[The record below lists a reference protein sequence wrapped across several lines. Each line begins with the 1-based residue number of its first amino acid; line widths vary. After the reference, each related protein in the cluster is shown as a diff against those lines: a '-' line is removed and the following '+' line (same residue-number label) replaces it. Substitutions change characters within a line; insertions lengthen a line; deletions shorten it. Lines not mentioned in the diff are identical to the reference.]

1 MNKEILVSVDQD
13 DVRVVILEDGEI
25 VELYVERPVS
35 QRFVGNIYLGKV
47 ENVLPGMEACFVD
60 LGLERNGFLY
70 VDDAYPV
77 RPEEEE
83 NLPKNAKR
91 ATINK
96 LVRPG
101 QEVMV
106 QIVKDPVGT
115 KGARITRNVTLPGRY
130 LVLMPA
136 VDYVGVSRRI
146 DDEGERRRLKK
157 IARASK
163 PEDCGL
169 IVRTVAA
176 GVDEED
182 LKRDLAFL
190 MKQWREVQ
198 SKGEQAKAPALLHRD
213 MGVIYQVLRDNLD
226 KTVERI
232 TVDDQTEYQRIL
244 QLVDVMAPGTRK
256 RVKWHR
262 DDNSILE
269 ERDLEGELEKVVG
282 RRVWLDCGGHIVI
295 DRTEALTVID
305 VNTGRYVGKKDLER
319 TVYRANLEAAD
330 EIARQ
335 LRLRDIGG
343 IIVIDFIDMES
354 KKHRE
359 NLVEALEKALSKDR
373 TRATVLG
380 ITHLG
385 LVEMTRKK
393 ARQSL
398 DEFMLKPC
406 PYCEGTGRV
415 MSELTMSR
423 KVRND
428 IREALRESDAEALLV
443 EVHPSVAAVLIG
455 AGGSSLRKLESELG
469 KSVYVRGSESA
480 HLEEMKVVA
489 MGEKSEVEDR
499 ARPVKPG
506 DVLRVTIEE
515 PHASNPKDGIARV
528 EGYVLDIASAG
539 SSVGQEVEVE
549 IVKAY
554 RTYAK
559 ARVI

>member
-1 MNKEILVSVDQD
+1 MKKEILVSVDQD

-25 VELYVERPVS
+25 VELYMERPLS

-60 LGLERNGFLY
+60 LGLERNAFLY

-77 RPEEEE
+77 RPAEED

-91 ATINK
+91 AAINK

-106 QIVKDPVGT
+106 QIVKDPVGK

-146 DDEGERRRLKK
+146 GDDKERGRLKR
-157 IARASK
+157 IARDIK
-163 PEDCGL
+163 PADCGL
-169 IVRTVAA
+169 IVRTVAEGA
-176 GVDEED
+176 EED
-182 LKRDLAFL
+182 DIKRDLDFL
-190 MKQWREVQ
+190 LRQWRDIQ
-198 SKGEQAKAPALLHRD
+198 RKSQKAKAPALLHRD

-226 KTVERI
+226 KTVEQI

-256 RVKWHR
+256 RVKWFR
-262 DDNSILE
+262 GERGILE
-269 ERDLEGELEKVVG
+269 ERDLEEELEKVLG

-305 VNTGRYVGKKDLER
+305 VNTGRYVGKKDLEE
-319 TVYRANLEAAD
+319 TVYRTNLEAAE
-330 EIARQ
+330 EIGRQ

-354 KKHRE
+354 PKHRD
-359 NLVEALEKALSKDR
+359 NVVEALEKALARDK

-393 ARQSL
+393 GRQSL
-398 DEFMLKPC
+398 DEYMLKPC
-406 PYCEGTGRV
+406 PYCGGTGRV

-428 IREALRESDAEALLV
+428 IREALRNSEAEALLV

-455 AGGSSLRKLESELG
+455 AGGSNLRKLESELG
-469 KSVYVRGSESA
+469 KSVYVRGSETM
-480 HLEEMKVVA
+480 HLEDMDVVA
-489 MGEKSEVEDR
+489 MGDKREVEDK
-499 ARPVKPG
+499 ALPVKPG
-506 DVLRVTIEE
+506 DVIRVTVEE
-515 PHASNPKDGIARV
+515 PHASNPRDGIARI
-528 EGYVLDIASAG
+528 EGYVLDIDSAG
-539 SSVGQEVEVE
+539 NSVGQEVEVE

>member
-1 MNKEILVSVDQD
+1 MKKEILVSVDQD
-13 DVRVVILEDGEI
+13 DVRVVILEDGQV
-25 VELYVERPVS
+25 VELYVERPLS
-35 QRFVGNIYLGKV
+35 QRFVGNIYLGRV

-60 LGLERNGFLY
+60 LGLERNAFLY

-77 RPEEEE
+77 RREEEE
-83 NLPKNAKR
+83 HLPKNARK
-91 ATINK
+91 AAINK

-101 QEVMV
+101 QAVMV
-106 QIVKDPVGT
+106 QIVKDPVGS

-146 DDEGERRRLKK
+146 ENEKERRRLKK
-157 IARASK
+157 IARKSK
-163 PEDCGL
+163 PDDCGL
-169 IVRTVAA
+169 IVRTVAE
-176 GVDEED
+176 GVEEED
-182 LKRDLAFL
+182 LQRDLDFL
-190 MKQWREVQ
+190 LKQWREVQ
-198 SKGEQAKAPALLHRD
+198 EKSDKLQAPALLHRD

-226 KTVERI
+226 KTVKSI

-244 QLVDVMAPGTRK
+244 QLVDIMAPGTRK

-262 DDNSILE
+262 DDTSILE
-269 ERDLEGELEKVVG
+269 HRQMEEELEKLLG

-305 VNTGRYVGKKDLER
+305 VNTGRYVGKRELEQ
-319 TVYRANLEAAD
+319 TVYRANMEAAR

-359 NLVEALEKALSKDR
+359 SLVETLEEALDKDK

-380 ITHLG
+380 ITSLG

-398 DEFMLKPC
+398 DEYMLKPC

-423 KVRND
+423 RVRND
-428 IREALRESDAEALLV
+428 IREALRDSDAEAVLV

-469 KSVYVRGSESA
+469 KSVYVRGSESR
-480 HLEEMKVVA
+480 HLEDMKVVA
-489 MGEKSEVEDR
+489 MGDKTEVEDR
-499 ARPVKPG
+499 AKPVKPG
-506 DVLRVTIEE
+506 DVLRVEVEE

-539 SSVGQEVEVE
+539 NSVGQEVEVE